1 MNSPGV
7 SVKKTSKYSQW
18 VSQILAFLVETKTM
32 TGWNAEIQLKC
43 KTIVRDILSGTV
55 LLIKLI
61 VLCCS
66 PSVKCII
73 CLGSLMTTASMLW
86 LGIGLTVG

>member
-1 MNSPGV
+1 MGV
-7 SVKKTSKYSQW
+7 SNFGISRRNKDNDW
-18 VSQILAFLVETKTM
+18 VECRNTTEM
-32 TGWNAEIQLKC
+32 
-43 KTIVRDILSGTV
+43 KTIVRDILSSTV